1 MAGQIEVC
9 CGAVGRSFREY
20 LEAIVHRR
28 CSCTA
33 SCACVDLSLFASRL
47 RQYELIVCQRAAE
60 TGDCMQRAAHVSL
73 ASRIHNVR
81 AALVAD
87 TKASLVLRSADST
100 VGLHTVSFEIA
111 YKSRF
116 IKDLASGPTAL
127 YFKIRTPK
135 SFLFL
140 PSSVSLAGSSVVA
153 QSNLNHNDLL
163 SCGGIAT
170 HHLLKPNK
178 PFNKARM
185 RVCHF

>member
-1 MAGQIEVC
+1 MTGQIEVC

-73 ASRIHNVR
+73 ASRIHNVW

-116 IKDLASGPTAL
+116 IKDLTSGPTAL
-127 YFKIRTPK
+127 YLKIRTSK
-135 SFLFL
+135 SFLVL

-153 QSNLNHNDLL
+153 QSDLNHNDLL

-170 HHLLKPNK
+170 HHLIKPNK

-185 RVCHF
+185 RVRHF